1 MIDVDKILFRASTM
15 GDLLT
20 EGDGMITAIQS
31 AKLLELQSRQSKAAL
46 GQDKPLTD
54 NMRDELAK
62 LVHKRDNPELS
73 LTCQKRLIK
82 VYAFEMYG
90 RTEDI
95 TSKYLEKGIS
105 EEENSITLYSRV
117 KKKAFKKNTER
128 LNNKFITGLPDL
140 WDGEGLIIQ
149 EAEEII
155 DLKSSWSLITFL
167 NAKVDKKMNHDY
179 KWQGNSYLGLVPKA
193 KRFRLAYCLV
203 NSPAKL
209 ISDEKF
215 KTQRELGFLDPQ
227 MADADPY
234 YIERCQA
241 IERNHIFDLGLF
253 KEHYPHFDLHN
264 DAADWCWDIP
274 KEKRVHEF
282 VFDRNEAEISQLY
295 KRVPECRKWIKET
308 FLLE

>member
-1 MIDVDKILFRASTM
+1 MNVNEILFRASST
-15 GDLLT
+15 GDLMT
-20 EGDGMITAIQS
+20 AGDGEITEIQL
-31 AKLLELQSRQSKAAL
+31 AKLSELQNRQSKAAL

-54 NMRDELAK
+54 NMREELTK
-62 LVHKRDNPELS
+62 LIYKRDNPTLS

-95 TSKYLEKGIS
+95 SSKYMEKGTMV
-105 EEENSITLYSRV
+105 EEDAITLFSRV
-117 KKKAFKKNTER
+117 KKKAFKKNEVR
-128 LNNKFITGLPDL
+128 LSNKYITGLPDL
-140 WDGEGLIIQ
+140 WDGEGATIYD
-149 EAEEII
+149 AEEIEDI
-155 DLKSSWSLITFL
+155 KSSWSLITFL
-167 NAKVDKKMNHDY
+167 NAKVDKKINHDY

-209 ISDEKF
+209 ITDEKF
-215 KTQRELGFLDPQ
+215 KAQRELGFLDQ
-227 MADADPY
+227 EMADSDPSF
-234 YIERCQA
+234 IERCKA

-253 KEHYPHFDLHN
+253 KEHYPHFDFHN
-264 DAADWCWDIP
+264 EPAEWSWDIP

-295 KRVPECRKWIKET
+295 KRVPECRKWISET
-308 FLLE
+308 FLK

>member
-1 MIDVDKILFRASTM
+1 MNVDQILFRASSN

-20 EGDGMITAIQS
+20 NGDGQVTEKQLITIS
-31 AKLLELQSRQSKAAL
+31 ELIAKARN
-46 GQDKPLTD
+46 KPLTD
-54 NMRDELAK
+54 NQQEELAR
-62 LVHKRDNPELS
+62 LTYKRDNPELS
-73 LTCQKRLIK
+73 ETCKKRLIK

-95 TSKYLEKGIS
+95 TSKYMEKGI
-105 EEENSITLYSRV
+105 EIENDSITLYSRIR
-117 KKKAFKKNTER
+117 KKFFKKNEER
-128 LNNKFITGLPDL
+128 LYNKFIQGLPDL
-140 WDGEGLIIQ
+140 WDGEGETIQ

-155 DLKSSWSLITFL
+155 DVKSSWSLITYL
-167 NAKVDKKMNHDY
+167 NAVVDKKMNHDY

-209 ISDEKF
+209 IMDEKF
-215 KTQRELGFLDPQ
+215 KIQRQLGFLDPM
-227 MADADPY
+227 MAEEDADY
-234 YIERCQA
+234 KERCKS

-253 KEHYPHFDLHN
+253 REHNPHFDFHN
-264 DAADWCWDIP
+264 APADWTWDIP

-295 KRVPECRKWIKET
+295 KRVPECRKWISET
-308 FLLE
+308 FLKA